1 MQYNKHNFKSKQRLT
16 SQQMNEID
24 QGIADLVEHA
34 NANDGKLNLT
44 IGTVTS
50 GSTAA
55 ATIADGKLN
64 LTLPK
69 GDKGDIG
76 AKGDAGPRGDAGAKG
91 DTGVTPVLTIGS
103 VTTGDTANAI
113 ITGTAEAP
121 ALNLVLPKGAKGDK
135 GDTGAAPNLT
145 IGSVTTGDTA
155 NAIITGT
162 AEAPMLNLTLPKGA
176 KGDTGPKGADGVQG
190 QAGPKGDPGA
200 TPNLTIG
207 TVTTGTDAA
216 ATITGTAEAPVLNL
230 TLPKGEKGDKGDPGS
245 SGSGGSSTGG
255 GTTDLT
261 IGTVTSGSTASA
273 TIENG
278 KLNLVLPKG
287 DTGAK
292 GEAGPKGDAGAKGDK
307 GDTGDG
313 ISETSK
319 ELLLSLFENA
329 AYKTSTMQDT
339 LNALRIE
346 WGRSAQDV
354 PVQSV
359 NLSANT
365 LNLDEGESK
374 TLTAIVLPAT
384 ATTRLVVW
392 TVTPTGFATVSNGV
406 VTGIKAGSCTV
417 TATAGGKSASCTVTV
432 EVVETAQLLYNLPN
446 ETALTKGLDT
456 GLKMLEHAGTETP
469 QFTILLDAKAGDSFD
484 DKTWTVFLHCM
495 TENSGGRGINIS
507 LNPNSGTTSVAY
519 YDYSEVNV
527 SDSIAHLKTHT
538 RYVVQLD
545 GNKYR
550 GGSTHCTLSDWK
562 ITRSTIMDVPESL
575 LIGGAPTANGGEME
589 RCWVGTL
596 YQCKVY
602 KGLLSDTKINK
613 FIQEGTV

>member
-1 MQYNKHNFKSKQRLT
+1 MQYNRHNFKSKQRLT
-16 SQQMNEID
+16 SQQMNEIE
-24 QGIADLVEHA
+24 QGIVDLVEHA
-34 NANDGKLNLT
+34 NTNDGKLNLT

-55 ATIADGKLN
+55 ATISDGKLN

-69 GDKGDIG
+69 GEKGDTG
-76 AKGDAGPRGDAGAKG
+76 SKGDAGAKGEKGDTGATPNLIIGSVTSGETPNAIITGTAETPMLNLVLPKGAKGEKG

-121 ALNLVLPKGAKGDK
+121 ALNL
-135 GDTGAAPNLT
+135 
-145 IGSVTTGDTA
+145 
-155 NAIITGT
+155 
-162 AEAPMLNLTLPKGA
+162 TLPKGE

-190 QAGPKGDPGA
+190 QAGPKGEKGDPGA

-207 TVTTGTDAA
+207 TVTTGTEAA

-245 SGSGGSSTGG
+245 GSAESGSAATN
-255 GTTDLT
+255 LT
-261 IGTVTSGSTASA
+261 IGSVTSGSTANA

-287 DTGAK
+287 DTG
-292 GEAGPKGDAGAKGDK
+292 PKGDAGEKGDK
-307 GDTGDG
+307 GDKGDPGDG
-313 ISETSK
+313 MSETSK

-329 AYKTSTMQDT
+329 AYKNNTMQDT

-354 PVQSV
+354 PVQSI

-374 TLTAIVLPAT
+374 TLTATVFPAN
-384 ATTRLVVW
+384 ATSRLVVW

-417 TATAGGKSASCTVTV
+417 TATAGGKSASCAVTV
-432 EVVETAQLLYNLPN
+432 EVVETAQLLYDLPG
-446 ETALTKGLDT
+446 ETALTNGLDT

-469 QFTILLDAKAGDSFD
+469 QYTILLDAKASDSFN
-484 DKTWTVFLHCM
+484 DKAWIVFLHCM
-495 TENSGGRGINIS
+495 TETGDNSNLPGINVS
-507 LNPNSGTTSVAY
+507 LNPNNGITGIAY
-519 YDYSEVNV
+519 YDFSEVTL
-527 SDSIAHLKTHT
+527 SDSIAHLKTRT
-538 RYVVQLD
+538 RYVIQLD
-545 GNKYR
+545 GRKYR
-550 GGSTHCTLSDWK
+550 GGSTHCALSDWK
-562 ITRSTIMDVPESL
+562 VTQHTITDVPESL
-575 LIGGAPTANGGEME
+575 LIGGAPGTNGGELT
-589 RCWVGTL
+589 RCWNGTL

-613 FIQEGTV
+613 FILEGTV